1 MQIFHGSEEIIKNP
15 QFGFGNPRNDYGL
28 GFYCTESVDLAKEG
42 ACQKNNVPFA
52 TMLEHYPI
60 EHFLQSYRLLH
71 EADITK
77 AEEII
82 MEKINEK

>member
-1 MQIFHGSEEIIKNP
+1 MKIFHGSECIIKSP

-28 GFYCTESVDLAKEG
+28 GFYCTESVDLAIEW

-52 TMLEHYPI
+52 TILEHYPI
-60 EHFLQSYRLLH
+60 EHFLQSYQLLH